1 MGLCD
6 ALLTTG
12 KGFDPGVS
20 GSGLRREFILTTVG
34 HLGDVD
40 VVQSHSACP
49 RRKQLMVIRARRLLL
64 TNAGPDLDLD
74 LDLLV
79 VFTKSRGTAS
89 ETLVY
94 SIAKWAKHPYLF
106 PHPPS

>member
-1 MGLCD
+1 
-6 ALLTTG
+6 
-12 KGFDPGVS
+12 
-20 GSGLRREFILTTVG
+20 
-34 HLGDVD
+34 
-40 VVQSHSACP
+40 
-49 RRKQLMVIRARRLLL
+49 MVIRARRLLL

-106 PHPPS
+106 PHPPSSRVVRRGSMTKSTGSVEESGSGGKGSARHCLLI